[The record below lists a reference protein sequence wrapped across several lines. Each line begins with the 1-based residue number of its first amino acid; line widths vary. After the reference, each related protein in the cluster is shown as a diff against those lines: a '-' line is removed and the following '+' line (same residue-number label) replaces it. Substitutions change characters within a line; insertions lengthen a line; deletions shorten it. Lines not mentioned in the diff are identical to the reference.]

1 MKNILSIDGGG
12 IRGIIPLACL
22 VQLEAREAKPSRE
35 LFDMIAGTS
44 TGAVI
49 AAGLSLGISARG
61 MLALYRNLAESA
73 FQALPLWQV
82 AFNLGNHRY
91 SNDFIRRTLTEIGA
105 DRPLNSLPVDVLI
118 TGKNTVTSRTD
129 FFVRDNPGNAGLWG
143 ELPLS
148 DAVLASIAAPTYF
161 PPHSATLN
169 GETHT
174 WVDGG
179 VGVAGNPCYHAAVE
193 AIHFSSGAYP
203 PGDIRLLSF
212 GTGRSPHPV
221 DAGRASF
228 IQWTEWSLNEL
239 LEDASEWQTYV
250 TQLEYDRSG
259 RIDLRRYNLD
269 LAEDVMQQLGVQVP
283 PGREVSKIGLDSIWA
298 VDLLNDIGR
307 AFAHRID
314 FDDPEGLFLRSQ
326 LSSPPPAPDST
337 QDLEPQTVP
346 VQVQDPELQPV
357 PDQPSS

>member
-1 MKNILSIDGGG
+1 MKQILSIDGGG

-22 VQLEAREAKPSRE
+22 VQLEAREGKPARE
-35 LFDMIAGTS
+35 MFDLIAGTS

-73 FQALPLWQV
+73 FQALPIWKV
-82 AFNLGNHRY
+82 ALNLGNHRY
-91 SNDFIRRTLTEIGA
+91 GNEFIRRTLTEIGA
-105 DRPLNSLPVDVLI
+105 DRPINNLPVDVLI
-118 TGKNTVTSRTD
+118 TGKNTTTSQTD

-161 PPHSATLN
+161 PAHSASLH
-169 GETHT
+169 GVTHT

-193 AIHFSSGAYP
+193 AIHYSAGSYP
-203 PGDIRLLSF
+203 PGDTRLLSF
-212 GTGRSPHPV
+212 GTGRSPHPIN
-221 DAGRASF
+221 AHRASF
-228 IQWTEWSLNEL
+228 IQWTEWTLGEM
-239 LEDASEWQTYV
+239 LEDAAEWQTYV

-269 LAEDVMQQLGVQVP
+269 LAEDVVQQLGVTVP
-283 PGREVSKIGLDSIWA
+283 PGREVSKIGLDSVWA
-298 VDLLNDIGR
+298 IDLLVEIGR

-314 FDDPEGLFLRSQ
+314 FDDPDGLFLRSQ
-326 LSSPPPAPDST
+326 YSSPPP
-337 QDLEPQTVP
+337 VP
-346 VQVQDPELQPV
+346 GSPE
-357 PDQPSS
+357 S